1 MFWVALLVNQY
12 KMDRIKFSDVYLYTP
27 DLAVELFER
36 SDIFGGE
43 EFKNMRL

>member
-12 KMDRIKFSDVYLYTP
+12 IMDRMKFSDVYLYTP
-27 DLAVELFER
+27 DSVVESFEG

-43 EFKNMRL
+43 ELEFTRL